1 MPKYELAIREH
12 NIQAH
17 IDVENDLQL
26 QKNGIFT
33 FVFRVN
39 NGNIVDYNLFENVN
53 SGKYLNITKI
63 TIQEYSIARDTG
75 E

>member
-1 MPKYELAIREH
+1 MNYALEIREH

-17 IDVENDLQL
+17 IDVENDLQK
-26 QKNGIFT
+26 QKNGVFT

-53 SGKYLNITKI
+53 AGKYLNFTKI
-63 TIQEYSIARDTG
+63 TIQEYVATRDIG